1 MGKEGEMMARIREN
15 FNNMEI
21 PPHVAREIGLGANWN
36 KDVSPKDMTA
46 IIDTADRFSSTLRKL
61 SENES

>member
-36 KDVSPKDMTA
+36 KDVCT
-46 IIDTADRFSSTLRKL
+46 
-61 SENES
+61 

>member
-36 KDVSPKDMTA
+36 KDVSPKAMKE
-46 IIDTADRFSSTLRKL
+46 IVDTAHRFSSTLRKL
-61 SENES
+61 SEN